1 MKDVPP
7 EMHNGKLP
15 DCPFSA
21 HYERLLEDLD
31 TTSTSLHDEGFHF
44 EGNDHDRELLLQLQ
58 AHLPGCPTCTVI
70 LARARAR
77 RYWQRQQLRR
87 FLNESE
93 QKVPSS
99 TARIFQA
106 LAREKQPVPETQNG
120 RKKLSEDDE
129 NVFPITPLAHG
140 TVQRLRPRPRSR
152 KLLQNILACVA
163 VVALLLTSFSLF
175 SHLLAFHG
183 SSSTIVS
190 TAPQKAPVSFSVLHG
205 TAWSSVIIAIEKGGK
220 KIITSTDP
228 ITGHSAVLASSD
240 YPDGTTLDGVSHDGY
255 QVLYHVFDGSKT
267 RYYLQPSTQ
276 NTLLYTVNGKG
287 GPAVWSTDDS
297 SLFISVPAGVEKI
310 DMQSHAATLVISSLT
325 TPDLLFYRDGY
336 LYFAASS
343 NAGAS
348 TWLNRI
354 NLALGDIVPV
364 TEGAC
369 PLSYDFWPSPSG
381 TTLYYRCNGQTTLYT
396 VNNDGTGTH
405 ALRTTAGRM
414 IGYTAQGEPLT
425 LLKTNTTF
433 QVVKLGLSASDDQTV
448 VADVAPGATGLS
460 VDTIAVAPYGFSLV
474 ALAHYASGS
483 EELWYNDLVR
493 QTQNTIL
500 PSFDMQQISSLELGG
515 WSRLQIAPSSSSK

>member
-1 MKDVPP
+1 
-7 EMHNGKLP
+7 
-15 DCPFSA
+15 
-21 HYERLLEDLD
+21 
-31 TTSTSLHDEGFHF
+31 
-44 EGNDHDRELLLQLQ
+44 
-58 AHLPGCPTCTVI
+58 
-70 LARARAR
+70 
-77 RYWQRQQLRR
+77 
-87 FLNESE
+87 
-93 QKVPSS
+93 
-99 TARIFQA
+99 
-106 LAREKQPVPETQNG
+106 
-120 RKKLSEDDE
+120 
-129 NVFPITPLAHG
+129 
-140 TVQRLRPRPRSR
+140 
-152 KLLQNILACVA
+152 
-163 VVALLLTSFSLF
+163 
-175 SHLLAFHG
+175 
-183 SSSTIVS
+183 
-190 TAPQKAPVSFSVLHG
+190 
-205 TAWSSVIIAIEKGGK
+205 VIIAIEKGGK